1 MNPARS
7 TPRRFFLRGSTVVSC
22 LEALFIATLLCVGVA
37 VSSETLS
44 GESFLQ
50 IMVIGP
56 LSAIY
61 LAARLR
67 LYPTEPAVNVWREAG
82 IGILMFGLITAM
94 SLVSVVPRQNIE
106 PLSSQLFGA
115 TLLGI
120 WNLLAYAFFRSLA
133 YLWPVWARMRRA
145 HLRWEMTH
153 AIMLVIAPF
162 IAVLLLVVMFLLW
175 LATGSFAPGGN
186 ALTPANFVI
195 YLPYLG
201 IYIFLTV
208 VGMIVLLPP
217 AAFASYIAARRTAV
231 RLESLS
237 EATGG
242 LRSGDLSVRVPI
254 SGEDEVATVERDF
267 NLMAGNLEAT
277 MQELRSER
285 DNVENLLQKQ
295 RELVASVSHELRTP
309 ITTMRGYLESALTS
323 PEQDVPDTLR
333 PDLVVMSGEVS
344 RLQRLVNDL
353 FVLTRAEM
361 DQLPLNMQ
369 PISVAGII
377 DQVVAASSERA
388 WRTGRVEVIA
398 NVQQGLPQV
407 LADPGRLEQVLH
419 NLVANG
425 IRHTPPGGI
434 VAIAAREEQASIIID
449 VTDTGSGIAASD
461 LDRIFERF
469 QRLDDAR
476 IRDATG
482 AGLGLAIVRELTE
495 AMGGTVSVQSEP
507 GSGSSFTVTLPVS
520 S

>member
-1 MNPARS
+1 MNPS
-7 TPRRFFLRGSTVVSC
+7 PPTSRRFFLRGSTIASC
-22 LEALFIATLLCVGVA
+22 LETLILATVLCVSVA

-44 GESFLQ
+44 GESYLQ
-50 IMVIGP
+50 VMVIGP

-61 LAARLR
+61 LAVRLR
-67 LYPTEPAVNVWREAG
+67 LDPAGLMANVGREAG
-82 IGILMFGLITAM
+82 VGILMFGLITAM
-94 SLVSVVPRQNIE
+94 SLVSVIPGQNVD

-115 TLLGI
+115 MLLGI
-120 WNLLAYAFFRSLA
+120 WNLVAYIFFRSLA
-133 YLWPVWARMRRA
+133 YLLPVWARMRRA

-162 IAVLLLVVMFLLW
+162 IALLLLVVMFLLW
-175 LATGSFAPGGN
+175 LATGNFAPGVN
-186 ALTPANFVI
+186 PLAPANFVS

-237 EATGG
+237 QATGG

-277 MQELRSER
+277 MQALRSER
-285 DNVENLLQKQ
+285 DNVENLLQTQ

-309 ITTMRGYLESALTS
+309 ITTMRGYLESALAG
-323 PEQDVPDTLR
+323 PEEDVPDTLR

-344 RLQRLVNDL
+344 RLQRLVDDL
-353 FVLTRAEM
+353 FVLTRAEIG
-361 DQLPLNMQ
+361 QLPLNIQ
-369 PISVAGII
+369 PTTIAQII
-377 DQVVAASSERA
+377 DQVIAASSERA
-388 WRTGRVEVIA
+388 WRTGRVEVVA
-398 NVQQGLPQV
+398 NVQPGLPQV
-407 LADPGRLEQVLH
+407 LADPGRLEQILH

-434 VAIAAREEQASIIID
+434 VAIATREEQASITID

-476 IRDATG
+476 RQDATG

-495 AMGGTVSVQSEP
+495 AMGGSVSVQSEP
-507 GSGSSFTVTLPVS
+507 GSGSCFTITLPIS
-520 S
+520 T